1 MPGEEI
7 VGAVALGNHGI
18 TIHRRDCENINP
30 IPFERRLPVS
40 WNESE
45 RKNINKFPIQLRI
58 EVIDRVG
65 VLKDI
70 LLRLSDKS
78 INVSDASVKTALGKP
93 AIINLCVELESLAQL
108 HKTID
113 QIKSMA
119 DVINIAR
126 VESK

>member
-1 MPGEEI
+1 M
-7 VGAVALGNHGI
+7 
-18 TIHRRDCENINP
+18 
-30 IPFERRLPVS
+30 PVS

-45 RKNINKFPIQLRI
+45 RKNENKFPIQLRI

-93 AIINLCVELESLAQL
+93 AIINLCVELESLIQL
-108 HKTID
+108 NRTID

-119 DVINIAR
+119 DVIDIAR